1 MAALFLFPDKVRI
14 EVRAQMAIV
23 HRSEVMKYMAKIL
36 RLALPVLLVP
46 VLLFVGCQTTG
57 GGQSQTPTQAFV
69 PKQGVTKVFLT
80 ANAAP
85 RGVGNVRSVYVFP
98 PLLIDANGRPL
109 GDLSY
114 VVNREGQLLWR
125 SEAPDALGIKASLE
139 SNFRDLGYRPI
150 SFETL
155 SNVETDHSILVV
167 SPYFSAPIRDKQN
180 PDNPFVFARIVMATY
195 PASLDPR
202 ERLELVNQETLS
214 HYHPNDNYILV
225 VKRSLQ
231 HAVSYMGMDR
241 DWIQELSLQP

>member
-1 MAALFLFPDKVRI
+1 MKLKAKFLGLV
-14 EVRAQMAIV
+14 
-23 HRSEVMKYMAKIL
+23 
-36 RLALPVLLVP
+36 LPVLLFP
-46 VLLFVGCQTTG
+46 ILLFVGCQTTG
-57 GGQSQTPTQAFV
+57 GGQTQAPAQAYI

-85 RGVGNVRSVYVFP
+85 QGVGNVRRVYVFP

-114 VVNREGQLLWR
+114 VVNEEGQLFWR
-125 SEAPDALGIKASLE
+125 SEAPDALGVKKSLE
-139 SNFRDLGYRPI
+139 SHFRDMGYRPV

-167 SPYFSAPIRDKQN
+167 SPYFSAPLRDNQN

-195 PASLDPR
+195 PASLSPQ

-214 HYHPNDNYILV
+214 HYHPKDNYILV

-231 HAVSYMGMDR
+231 HAISYMGMDR
-241 DWIQELSLQP
+241 DWSQELSLQP